1 METMNNIE
9 KIEQEISNI
18 RYKLMLKGTALDFAK
33 QNISKGNIEKIDALS
48 KEVLDLR
55 NSLSKLNEE
64 IRKLKFPY
72 YVSYEVHSI
81 NIWTQQKEKE
91 TYNEVFLLNKD
102 LQIDLPSNNDCKLD
116 DTEISIFLLDLL
128 SLLKHKYDEV
138 TLLRVKRLK

>member
-1 METMNNIE
+1 MATMDNIE

-33 QNISKGNIEKIDALS
+33 QNVSKDNIEKIDALT
-48 KEVLDLR
+48 KEVLKLR
-55 NSLSKLNEE
+55 NSFSKLNEE

-72 YVSYEVHSI
+72 YVSYEVHFI

-102 LQIDLPSNNDCKLD
+102 LQIDLPSKNDWKLD
-116 DTEISIFLLDLL
+116 DTEISRFLLDLL

-138 TLLRVKRLK
+138 TLLRVKRMK